1 VPEAHAILDSD
12 LVVRLGLEKLYLCA
26 RCRARGGVQREPY
39 GNALVFFKDQGNV
52 EAERGPPGAHIVVQN
67 STVGVQ
73 KHLLKVLDAVRARSV
88 HDLLQYV
95 RHSMQQPRVSKVDDI
110 HREHEF
116 QRLDGVDCHVHCAL
130 RGLYTPDQVCSRT
143 ALHGIFFFHATAQ
156 CVYAEGEHDIF
167 CKAFSGGHVDFASGR
182 TRIPVCSRHTAQQRF
197 ARGCGGWE
205 VPALMHTG
213 CGDFAEMSRNPPYY
227 MLFRAKYAQNPL
239 KVYRAK
245 TLHQLLY
252 TLMQAPVFGLALAS
266 TVKMDPVSGCGGGGV
281 DGVVAS
287 SPHASRVV
295 VLLDY
300 ADVVPGRDARLLEHD
315 LSHMRALID

>member
-1 VPEAHAILDSD
+1 
-12 LVVRLGLEKLYLCA
+12 
-26 RCRARGGVQREPY
+26 
-39 GNALVFFKDQGNV
+39 
-52 EAERGPPGAHIVVQN
+52 
-67 STVGVQ
+67 
-73 KHLLKVLDAVRARSV
+73 
-88 HDLLQYV
+88 
-95 RHSMQQPRVSKVDDI
+95 
-110 HREHEF
+110 
-116 QRLDGVDCHVHCAL
+116 
-130 RGLYTPDQVCSRT
+130 
-143 ALHGIFFFHATAQ
+143 
-156 CVYAEGEHDIF
+156 
-167 CKAFSGGHVDFASGR
+167 
-182 TRIPVCSRHTAQQRF
+182 
-197 ARGCGGWE
+197 
-205 VPALMHTG
+205 
-213 CGDFAEMSRNPPYY
+213 